1 MKIEVLEIRLLNG
14 DRPLRAFADI
24 RLDGSIVIREFRVIK
39 ENGKRLQVA
48 SPQLSWKASD
58 GSIKYKTIVTL
69 PDDVKGS
76 VDLAI
81 LKRFTE
87 EMERINGPKGS

>member
-1 MKIEVLEIRLLNG
+1 MKVEVLEIRLLNG
-14 DRPLRAFADI
+14 DKPLKAFADI
-24 RLDGSIVIREFRVIK
+24 KLEDSIVIREFRVIK
-39 ENGKRLQVA
+39 ENGKRFQVA

-76 VDLAI
+76 IDLAI
-81 LKRFTE
+81 LKRFIE
-87 EMERINGPKGS
+87 EMERLDARKQP